1 MVVANGMRE
10 PTGLIMLPI
19 SPNHLFIT
27 TNNQQT
33 ERQIQ
38 TLWHKRRIIRDI
50 NNLVVCQ
57 SRKLAFGTDD
67 SQLNFVSTRLGLRH
81 TPDPL
86 ENYDYDAAKM
96 DWPK

>member
-1 MVVANGMRE
+1 
-10 PTGLIMLPI
+10 MLPI
-19 SPNHLFIT
+19 SPNRLFVA
-27 TNNQQT
+27 TNNPQT

-38 TLWHKRRIIRDI
+38 ILWHGRKMVREI
-50 NNLVVCQ
+50 NNFVVSQ

-86 ENYDYDAAKM
+86 QNYNYDSAKM

>member
-1 MVVANGMRE
+1 VVVANGMRE

-57 SRKLAFGTDD
+57 SRKLAFGTNDAQFD
-67 SQLNFVSTRLGLRH
+67 FVSTRLGLRH

-86 ENYDYDAAKM
+86 ENDDYDAAKM